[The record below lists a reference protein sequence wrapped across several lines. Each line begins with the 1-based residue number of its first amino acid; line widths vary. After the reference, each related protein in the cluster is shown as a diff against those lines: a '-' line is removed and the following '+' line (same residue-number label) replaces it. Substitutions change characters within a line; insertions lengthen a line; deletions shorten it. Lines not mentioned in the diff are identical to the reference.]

1 MWIIPARAGFTRR
14 PSRTR
19 AARRDHPRSRGVYP
33 SSCSHS
39 LLACGSSPLARG
51 LRGSTR
57 ETEPEERII
66 PARAG
71 FTDRPQRRPW
81 PRPRIIPARA
91 GFTPTTRA
99 PWICARGSSPLAR
112 GLPRQRLP
120 PHSHRGIIP
129 ARAGFTSRC
138 RPTTVSAT
146 DHPRSRG
153 VYDGPRLPDDGPRG
167 SSPLARGLH
176 VVLIRGPQTAR
187 IIPARAG
194 FTAAHCVCAVR
205 ARDHP
210 RSRGVYGR
218 PGRRARRVRGSSPLA
233 RGLLR
238 AVRVLPEPKRIIPAR
253 AGFTVERRG
262 QHLHQRDHP
271 RSRGVYFTSEILF
284 QEITGSSPLARGL
297 RHERHRLPRG
307 HGIIPARAGFT
318 WPRRRCRAW

>member
-51 LRGSTR
+51 L
-57 ETEPEERII
+57 
-66 PARAG
+66 
-71 FTDRPQRRPW
+71 
-81 PRPRIIPARA
+81 
-91 GFTPTTRA
+91 
-99 PWICARGSSPLAR
+99 
-112 GLPRQRLP
+112 PRQRLP

-129 ARAGFTSRC
+129 ARAGFTR
-138 RPTTVSAT
+138 RTHPWTTDRA

-153 VYDGPRLPDDGPRG
+153 VYIIVAASEGGAWG

-176 VVLIRGPQTAR
+176 RRRVARDHGVR

>member
-1 MWIIPARAGFTRR
+1 MDLRSWIIPARAGFTASTSTTALASGDHPRSRGVYVALPANDRIRDGSSPLARGLRWASTTRRRPAWIIPARAGFTRR
-14 PSRTR
+14 THPWTTDR
-19 AARRDHPRSRGVYP
+19 ADHPRSRGVY
-33 SSCSHS
+33 
-39 LLACGSSPLARG
+39 
-51 LRGSTR
+51 
-57 ETEPEERII
+57 II
-66 PARAG
+66 VAASEG
-71 FTDRPQRRPW
+71 GAW
-81 PRPRIIPARA
+81 
-91 GFTPTTRA
+91 
-99 PWICARGSSPLAR
+99 
-112 GLPRQRLP
+112 
-120 PHSHRGIIP
+120 
-129 ARAGFTSRC
+129 
-138 RPTTVSAT
+138 
-146 DHPRSRG
+146 
-153 VYDGPRLPDDGPRG
+153 G

-176 VVLIRGPQTAR
+176 RRRVARDHGVR